1 MIIWHCLIFFN
12 LFSYN
17 QPGQQLPLEYC
28 TIGKKF
34 QLHIH
39 LFSTQHNPHK
49 QDKSFLVILS
59 DEQSDLGSIKTYVQ
73 HYFKLWN
80 WSFFERERKKDGWML
95 KGPSLKFSG
104 LHIGWNAEC
113 TLHTKSRQ
121 LQLHKLNESTRYY
134 ASIAMFLPS
143 WQVNCN

>member
-1 MIIWHCLIFFN
+1 MCVCVNTCAHGGSECLGIYKELIRWHCLIIFN

-59 DEQSDLGSIKTYVQ
+59 DEQSDLGSIKTYYNTILNYEIG
-73 HYFKLWN
+73 HFLR
-80 WSFFERERKKDGWML
+80 ERESKMG
-95 KGPSLKFSG
+95 G
-104 LHIGWNAEC
+104 C
-113 TLHTKSRQ
+113 
-121 LQLHKLNESTRYY
+121 
-134 ASIAMFLPS
+134 
-143 WQVNCN
+143 